1 MSAENKAVVRRW
13 FDEVWNQGRADAI
26 DELFAPDGVA
36 HGLAGEDL
44 HGPGGFKPFQAAFR
58 SAFPDLRIEVGRM
71 VAEGDMVAYD
81 WTARGTHHGHLMGMA
96 PTGRG
101 ASVGG
106 MSIVR
111 IRNGQIAEAWNVFD
125 QLGMFQQLGAIQL
138 PV

>member
-1 MSAENKAVVRRW
+1 MSAENKALVRRW
-13 FDEVWNQGRADAI
+13 FDEVWNQGSADAI
-26 DELFAPDGVA
+26 DDLFAADGVA
-36 HGLAGEDL
+36 HGLGEDL

-58 SAFPDLRIEVGRM
+58 NAFPDLRIEVGRM

-81 WTARGTHHGHLMGMA
+81 WTATGTHHGHLMGMA

-101 ASVGG
+101 ASIGG